1 MAAVTRRQFLAGLG
15 LGGVAA
21 AVAAAARIGGG
32 GTAAPP
38 VATAPQATPPA
49 APPTSAVESAATT
62 APPPSTATTSTTTTS
77 TSTSTTTTASPSTP
91 ASSVPPAA
99 PVVEVIGRQGW
110 GAADQRGGFPAHT
123 VERITVHHTAARLD
137 DNTAAPGRLRGYQR
151 FHQDSGFV
159 DLAYHLSIDGNGNV
173 YEGRDPTIAGETFTD
188 YDPAG
193 HFLVVLDGNFDRQQV
208 PAAQL
213 EALAD
218 VVAWATAELGADLAT
233 VGGHRD
239 YAATSCPGRALHA
252 ALTDGTLARL
262 AGQRLAAGGVDLAVL
277 APDRGAARVAEIEAG
292 RA

>member
-1 MAAVTRRQFLAGLG
+1 MASLTRRQFLAGLG

-21 AVAAAARIGGG
+21 GIAAAVRIGGG
-32 GTAAPP
+32 GSATPPGANAATAGPAAPTTKTP
-38 VATAPQATPPA
+38 VAT
-49 APPTSAVESAATT
+49 S
-62 APPPSTATTSTTTTS
+62 PPPPPTTSTTTTS
-77 TSTSTTTTASPSTP
+77 ASTTTTSTASASTTTTTGP
-91 ASSVPPAA
+91 TPPTAR
-99 PVVEVIGRQGW
+99 VVEVIGRQAW
-110 GAADQRGGFPAHT
+110 GAVDPRGGFPAHT

-151 FHQDSGFV
+151 FHQDSGFA

-188 YDPAG
+188 YDPTG

-218 VVAWATAELGADLAT
+218 VVAWATAEFGAGLAT

-239 YAATSCPGRALHA
+239 YAATSCPGRELHA
-252 ALTDGTLARL
+252 AVADGTLDRL
-262 AGQRLAAGGVDLAVL
+262 AGERLAAGGIDLAVL
-277 APDRGAARVAEIEAG
+277 PPDRAAARVAEIEAG